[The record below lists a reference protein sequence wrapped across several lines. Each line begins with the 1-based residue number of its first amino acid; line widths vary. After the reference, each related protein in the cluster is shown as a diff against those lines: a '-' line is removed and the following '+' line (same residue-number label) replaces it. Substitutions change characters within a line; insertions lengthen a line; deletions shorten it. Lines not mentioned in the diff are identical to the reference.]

1 MSAWVPRLALGADAV
16 VVVSVVVSIAVGEG
30 GPQARGVDGV
40 YDVQRIY
47 AGIAQEGAEL
57 GPPDAEVKITVFN
70 DLQCD
75 PCASYHLGVV
85 EPLVED
91 YARTGQALLELRHF
105 SMGRF
110 PTTLAAL
117 GASAAGEQGHQW
129 QYAALFFRNQD
140 LVDEHGVTEELLRE
154 VAAAMLGFELAEWE
168 DAFDTPAVAELV
180 ENDARLA
187 AELRLPA
194 DPAVIVS
201 GPSGQRELV
210 DSPSLDEIEAAI
222 AEVE

>member
-1 MSAWVPRLALGADAV
+1 VSIWVPRVALGAVAAV
-16 VVVSVVVSIAVGEG
+16 VVGIVVSIAVGEG
-30 GPQARGVDGV
+30 GPQARGVEGV
-40 YDVQRIY
+40 YEVQSIY

-57 GPPDAEVKITVFN
+57 GPPDAEVKVTVFN

-75 PCASYHLGVV
+75 PCASYQLDVV
-85 EPLVED
+85 ESLVED
-91 YARTGQALLELRHF
+91 YARTGEALLELRHF

-117 GASAAGEQGHQW
+117 GATAAGEQGDQW

-140 LVDEHGVTEELLRE
+140 LVDEEGVTEELLRE

-168 DAFDTPAVAELV
+168 EAMDDPAVADRV
-180 ENDARLA
+180 EVDAELA

-194 DPAVIVS
+194 DPAVVVT
-201 GPSGQRELV
+201 GPGGQRELV
-210 DSPSLDEIEAAI
+210 DSPSLAEVEAAI
-222 AEVE
+222 AEVD